1 MSQVSIRRAAKADAP
16 VILTLLRELA
26 VFEKL
31 LETFR
36 LDEAAVTRDL
46 MGENAAA
53 HCDLAFLDG
62 EVAGLAVWY
71 RAYASFRARRGLYI
85 EDLYVRPAFRGR
97 GLGRALLAH
106 LARETGAGW
115 MKWTVLD
122 WNVDAIGFYERI
134 GARPVEQWLTYALEG
149 EAMTWLNQ
157 S

>member
-16 VILTLLRELA
+16 VILALLRELA

-36 LDEAAVTRDL
+36 TDEAAVTRDL

-53 HCDLAFLDG
+53 HCDLAWLDG
-62 EVAGLAVWY
+62 EAAGLAIWFP
-71 RAYASFRARRGLYI
+71 AYASFRARRGLYI

-97 GLGRALLAH
+97 GIGRALLAH
-106 LARETGAGW
+106 LARQPGVGW
-115 MKWTVLD
+115 IKWAVLD
-122 WNVDAIGFYERI
+122 WNAEAIGFYERI
-134 GARPVEQWLTYALEG
+134 GARRVEHWLTYALEG
-149 EAMTWLNQ
+149 EAMQRLSQ